1 MATEYNILRNKMLD
15 FVRRNKEDK
24 FDVLGTLRLY
34 FKGQDLELDD
44 ADLKM
49 VQQIIH
55 EFYLEGIL
63 IPGKTLQVKTIHT
76 SGILIFPHY
85 QLTEYGEKVVSTNEY
100 QLHDSDGY
108 LARIKTEIPEIDE
121 VIIRY
126 MEECLSCFRKNLLLA
141 AAVML
146 GCAAEKAILLFVQAY
161 GGSIS
166 NAGERRKYE
175 NETESFI
182 ISRKWKALWK
192 RLEPEAA
199 KLPDKLGDDIGTIVE
214 RIFDII
220 RTTRNDAGHPT
231 GRIIEKETVHANL
244 LLFPIFSKRV
254 YGLIR
259 HFSSQ

>member
-1 MATEYNILRNKMLD
+1 MATEYSILRNKMLD
-15 FVRRNKEDK
+15 FVRRDKEGK
-24 FDVLGTLRLY
+24 FNVLSTLRSY
-34 FKGQDLELDD
+34 FRGQNIELDD

-55 EFYLEGIL
+55 EFYLEGIV
-63 IPGKTLQVKTIHT
+63 IPGATLKTETIAR
-76 SGILIFPHY
+76 SGTLNFPHY
-85 QLTEYGEKVVSTNEY
+85 QLTEYGEKVVSAQEY
-100 QLHDSDGY
+100 QPHDSDGY

-126 MEECLSCFRKNLLLA
+126 LEECLSCFRKNLLLA

-146 GCAAEKAILLFVQAY
+146 GCATEKAILLFVQAY
-161 GGSIS
+161 GESIP
-166 NAGERRKYE
+166 NDGEKRKYE
-175 NETESFI
+175 NETKSYI

-199 KLPDKLGDDIGTIVE
+199 ALPNQLGEDIGTIVE

-231 GRIIEKETVHANL
+231 GRIIEKEIVHANL
-244 LLFPIFSKRV
+244 LLFPMFSNRV

-259 HFSSQ
+259 HFSPQ